1 MGGAVL
7 RTGTLARTS
16 FCLVIVLA
24 MTTGFWV
31 EGSENAEQEGWMCP
45 PCGHRDVDKVYSE
58 AGRCPICGM
67 ELISVEERRRMDDK
81 RVQAAIL
88 IFDGVQI
95 IDYTGPYEV
104 FGQARFDVFTVS
116 ESGET
121 ITTSMG
127 MSVNP
132 SYSFETSP
140 APDVLLVPGGDVMAM
155 LEDREVLDWV
165 RTTAA
170 EADYVL
176 SVCNGAFILAEA
188 GLLDGL
194 TATTFHGLL
203 DDFENAYQ
211 EVHVVRDQ
219 RFTDNGKI
227 ITSAGLS
234 SGIDASIHLVS
245 RIRGSDAAKSLAL
258 HLEYD
263 WNEGEGFVRGA
274 LADRHLPSLD
284 LDVPEGTEF
293 RQLTSLGDVDHWR
306 MRLAVQTSLSPQEL
320 MNIYRSA
327 LEEVPSWKQQAE
339 PGNASEIRCV
349 WAVDTEDDGKWKATA
364 SITEDEEQERVL
376 VDLILERA
384 DA

>member
-1 MGGAVL
+1 L
-7 RTGTLARTS
+7 RSVKLVRIL
-16 FCLVIVLA
+16 FCLAIVFVLS
-24 MTTGFWV
+24 MGLWV
-31 EGSENAEQEGWMCP
+31 EGSESGGQGGWMCP

-58 AGRCPICGM
+58 AGQCPICGM
-67 ELISVEERRRMDDK
+67 ELIPVEERRRMDDD
-81 RVQAAIL
+81 RVHVAIL

-104 FGQARFDVFTVS
+104 FGQARLDVFTVS
-116 ESGET
+116 ERGET

-155 LEDREVLDWV
+155 LEDAEVLEWV
-165 RTTAA
+165 RTEAA
-170 EADYVL
+170 EADHVL

-203 DDFENAYQ
+203 DDFERTYP

-227 ITSAGLS
+227 VTSAGLS

-245 RIRGSDAAKSLAL
+245 KIRGRDAAKSLAL

-263 WNEGEGFVRGA
+263 WNDGEGFVRGV

-293 RQLTSLGDVDHWR
+293 RQLTSLGNVDHWQ
-306 MRLAVQTSLSPQEL
+306 MRLAVRTSLSPKEL
-320 MNIYRSA
+320 MKVYRSA
-327 LEEVPSWKQQAE
+327 LEEVPSWKQRAD
-339 PGNASEIRCV
+339 PGGATDTRCE
-349 WAVDTEDDGKWKATA
+349 WLVDTADDGRWTA
-364 SITEDEEQERVL
+364 VGSISEDEEEDRL
-376 VDLILERA
+376 IVDLLLERA

>member
-1 MGGAVL
+1 
-7 RTGTLARTS
+7 
-16 FCLVIVLA
+16 
-24 MTTGFWV
+24 
-31 EGSENAEQEGWMCP
+31 
-45 PCGHRDVDKVYSE
+45 
-58 AGRCPICGM
+58 
-67 ELISVEERRRMDDK
+67 MDGN
-81 RVQAAIL
+81 RVQVAIL

-95 IDYTGPYEV
+95 IDFTGPYEV

-132 SYSFETSP
+132 SYSFESSP

-155 LEDREVLDWV
+155 LEDPEVLEWV
-165 RTTAA
+165 RVQAA
-170 EADYVL
+170 KAEHVL

-194 TATTFHGLL
+194 TATTFYGLL
-203 DDFENAYQ
+203 DDFERTYQ

-227 ITSAGLS
+227 VTSAGLS

-245 RIRGSDAAKSLAL
+245 KIRGRDVAKSLAL

-263 WNEGEGFVRGA
+263 WNEGDGFVRGG

-293 RQLTSLGDVDHWR
+293 RQLSSLGDVDHWQ
-306 MRLAVQTSLSPQEL
+306 MRLAVQTSLSPKEL
-320 MNIYRSA
+320 MKVYRGA
-327 LEEVPSWKQQAE
+327 LEEVPSWKQQ
-339 PGNASEIRCV
+339 SESGSVSDTRCE
-349 WAVDTEDDGKWKATA
+349 WMVDTADDGKWMAIGT
-364 SITEDEEQERVL
+364 ITKDEEEDRL
-376 VDLILERA
+376 IVDLLLERA